1 MKIFIAVLFLSCG
14 FAFPQVISNTQQ
26 GRLVPK
32 KIVKPPVIT
41 IVQPVIQEDKV
52 IMVSEKLFTVK
63 GTYSDERGISS
74 IKVNGVNAEFQN
86 GEFYGLVELK
96 PGINNISVKAIS
108 FENLS
113 CETSF
118 FVSLYVDSEGPQI
131 TIIEPSVTRGIKIV
145 SKKDVIHIQGM
156 AQDES
161 GVREVY
167 INGGPVTLD
176 EKTHFTT
183 DLALTMGDNT
193 LIIKAFDKKSNLTID
208 TFYISRRN
216 DEVISAGKYFAFI
229 IGIDKYKGSWPSLTN
244 AVHDAKSMED
254 ELKKEY
260 GFTDV
265 ISLYNEDATRA
276 NIISKFED
284 LTTKV
289 SKDDNLLIF
298 YSGHGQLNKVLNKGY
313 WVPIDANSNSVADFI
328 SNSDVKTFLGGIP
341 SKHTM
346 LIADA
351 CFAGDIFRGSQT
363 EAVPFDPNNMEK
375 YYKEVYRKQ
384 SRLALTSGGLE
395 EVMDAGKEGHSVFT
409 YYLIK
414 SLKENT
420 RKYIDA
426 SQLFNEISVSVT
438 NNSEQTPQLQ
448 AVKDAGNEG
457 GQFVFIKR

>member
-52 IMVSEKLFTVK
+52 IMVSEKLFTIK

-86 GEFYGLVELK
+86 GEFYGLVELN

-113 CETSF
+113 CEKSF
-118 FVSLYVDSEGPQI
+118 FVTLYVDSEGPQI
-131 TIIEPSVTRGIKIV
+131 TIIEPSVNRGIKIV

-167 INGGPVTLD
+167 VNGGPVTLD
-176 EKTHFTT
+176 EKNHFNT

-216 DEVISAGKYFAFI
+216 NEVISAGKYFAFI
-229 IGIDKYKGSWPSLTN
+229 IGIDKYKGSWPTLTN

-260 GFTDV
+260 GFADV

-284 LTTKV
+284 LTTKI

-298 YSGHGQLNKVLNKGY
+298 YSGHGDFKQQYNKGY
-313 WVPIDANSNSVADFI
+313 WVPVDATSNSTVSFI
-328 SNSDVKTFLGGIP
+328 SNSDIQTYINGIN
-341 SKHTM
+341 SKHIL

-351 CFAGDIFRGSQT
+351 CFTGDIFRGQSSELPFEKSDRYIE
-363 EAVPFDPNNMEK
+363 EAYSKP
-375 YYKEVYRKQ
+375 
-384 SRLALTSGGLE
+384 SRFAMTSGNIQPVADG
-395 EVMDAGKEGHSVFT
+395 GKDNHSVFT
-409 YYLIK
+409 YYLLK
-414 SLKENT
+414 YLKEMDS
-420 RKYIDA
+420 KYFSA
-426 SQLFNEISVSVT
+426 RELFNNIERPVI
-438 NNSEQTPQLQ
+438 NNSEQEPQYKPL
-448 AVKDAGNEG
+448 KNAGDEG
-457 GQFVFIKR
+457 GQFIFIRK